1 MDVQRKSV
9 HVDGVKWDKC
19 LRQLDAKGKSVDGA
33 TGDCEENL
41 QKKVEGSRGQK
52 MKLSMRKDGVL
63 SKHEQLDGGVMDGSG
78 GVVSSKLPRRTVSTV
93 REWPMHCG
101 PNE

>member
-1 MDVQRKSV
+1 MDVQRKSVHVDGATWGKCLQQLDGEGKNVDVQRKSV

-33 TGDCEENL
+33 TGDCEEDL

-52 MKLSMRKDGVL
+52 MKLSMRKEGWG
-63 SKHEQLDGGVMDGSG
+63 SEQA
-78 GVVSSKLPRRTVSTV
+78 
-93 REWPMHCG
+93 
-101 PNE
+101 